1 MSKQYPGGLI
11 TKNPVTPSG
20 PFQNSTAPGIWTL
33 EQQAYWQKLGQ
44 WPTAGNTANY
54 IEDVFSTYL
63 YTGNGTLQSIPNG
76 INLGPNTGNS
86 NYFNAGQINTE
97 SSASAFDLGTSDWTV
112 ECWIKTS
119 YTSRIDPYELNGG
132 TSSGFFGLT
141 LNRSSTGDIE
151 WNESSGGSSVAVITA
166 TGTTVAN
173 DSWHNIAI
181 TRSGNSVRLF
191 FDGTQVGSTYTTSYT
206 YGGASKA
213 FRFGNRYPGG
223 ISSSSIFFISNFRI
237 VKGTA
242 LYTTTFTPSTQPLT
256 QISGTS
262 YLGAQSLSSAVDTTL
277 IGNNYT
283 NNVTPNGNG
292 PFSYGTGSGG
302 LVWMKGRSGATAHAL
317 YDTARGATFDLVS
330 NTTAAQTTQAT
341 GLTAFNTTGFT
352 IGALAKLNTS
362 TATYCSWTF
371 REQAKFFD
379 VVTWTGNSTAGR
391 QISHNLGSVPG
402 CIIVKSTTYVGT
414 NWAVYHRSLTSNQ
427 YALQLNNTGAELLKT
442 AYWNSTTPTSTVF
455 TLGNDADVNQSA
467 ESYVAYLFAHDAGG
481 FGLSGTDNVIS
492 CGTYAGN
499 GSGSG
504 SNTINLGYEPQY
516 LLVKRSIGGVGSW
529 WVIDNM
535 RGATADGNDQLLAAN
550 TTAAEVTDQKIAF
563 TATGFTLYD
572 SSSEFNASGSTTS
585 T

>member
-20 PFQNSTAPGIWTL
+20 PFANSTAPGIWTL

-213 FRFGNRYPGG
+213 FRFGNRFPGG
-223 ISSSSIFFISNFRI
+223 ISSAAVFFI
-237 VKGTA
+237 
-242 LYTTTFTPSTQPLT
+242 
-256 QISGTS
+256 
-262 YLGAQSLSSAVDTTL
+262 L
-277 IGNNYT
+277 I
-283 NNVTPNGNG
+283 
-292 PFSYGTGSGG
+292 
-302 LVWMKGRSGATAHAL
+302 L
-317 YDTARGATFDLVS
+317 
-330 NTTAAQTTQAT
+330 
-341 GLTAFNTTGFT
+341 
-352 IGALAKLNTS
+352 
-362 TATYCSWTF
+362 
-371 REQAKFFD
+371 
-379 VVTWTGNSTAGR
+379 
-391 QISHNLGSVPG
+391 
-402 CIIVKSTTYVGT
+402 
-414 NWAVYHRSLTSNQ
+414 
-427 YALQLNNTGAELLKT
+427 EL
-442 AYWNSTTPTSTVF
+442 
-455 TLGNDADVNQSA
+455 
-467 ESYVAYLFAHDAGG
+467 
-481 FGLSGTDNVIS
+481 
-492 CGTYAGN
+492 
-499 GSGSG
+499 
-504 SNTINLGYEPQY
+504 
-516 LLVKRSIGGVGSW
+516 
-529 WVIDNM
+529 
-535 RGATADGNDQLLAAN
+535 
-550 TTAAEVTDQKIAF
+550 
-563 TATGFTLYD
+563 
-572 SSSEFNASGSTTS
+572 
-585 T
+585 